1 MMRRQRTKWS
11 FRRRAEE
18 RRGGGVLLQF
28 TTFLYS
34 TTTHYRTP
42 LSLSLSLSL
51 FLEAAEKEVRR
62 HLLVLVTRKIRFQC
76 ALLIAT

>member
-34 TTTHYRTP
+34 TTPHYRTP
-42 LSLSLSLSL
+42 LSLSLSL